1 MVLGLLGYLAYD
13 LGWFEALRDRFA
25 QKPPVVAEPA
35 PRKPTPSAAP
45 GPAAPPRP
53 VPAPSAP
60 VDCAAANSLHGAA
73 EGGCEGL
80 LVALLA
86 RRDVTPDTRDEWG
99 RTPLAAAVLAGRHE
113 AARLLVE
120 AGAN

>member
-1 MVLGLLGYLAYD
+1 
-13 LGWFEALRDRFA
+13 
-25 QKPPVVAEPA
+25 
-35 PRKPTPSAAP
+35 
-45 GPAAPPRP
+45 
-53 VPAPSAP
+53 
-60 VDCAAANSLHGAA
+60 
-73 EGGCEGL
+73 
-80 LVALLA
+80 VALLA